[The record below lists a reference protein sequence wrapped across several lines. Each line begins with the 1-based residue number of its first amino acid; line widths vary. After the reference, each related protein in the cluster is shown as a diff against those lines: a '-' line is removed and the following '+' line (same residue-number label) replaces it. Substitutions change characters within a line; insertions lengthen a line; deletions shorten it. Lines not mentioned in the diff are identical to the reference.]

1 MSLQAIINGAQAIN
15 KDRRAQIDYSR
26 TQGGVVRYQRS
37 GPFITTF
44 SVTPGYP
51 TQAQYDTFVG
61 QYQADLLG
69 PYTVT
74 FSDFTVRT
82 RGGYDSAVDTVVVEG
97 ANQTGNS
104 LNVDGFRA
112 NTNNLLLPGDVI
124 QVSGVN
130 FTYVVTNTVNSGAAG
145 VAVINLDMPLA
156 SSPAD
161 GAVVTVGSDIQW
173 RLFLEQAP
181 ADLGLGRIP
190 GFSSFGGQ
198 FVLREGQT

>member
-1 MSLQAIINGAQAIN
+1 MTLQNIINGAQN
-15 KDRRAQIDYSR
+15 VRKSRRAQIEYTR
-26 TQGGVVRYQRS
+26 TQGGRVQSQRS

-44 SVTPGYP
+44 DVTPGYP
-51 TQAQYDTFVG
+51 THDELDAFVG

-74 FSDFTVRT
+74 FSDFTIRT

-97 ANQTGNS
+97 ANQTGS
-104 LNVDGFRA
+104 TLTVDGFRA

-161 GAVVTVGSDIQW
+161 GAAVTVGSNIQW

-181 ADLGLGRIP
+181 DDLGLGSIP
-190 GFSSFGGQ
+190 GFASFGNI
-198 FVLREGQT
+198 FSLREGF